1 MQSVSADH
9 AQQHYLP
16 AHFAESGY
24 AVFEIPK
31 LFSAPDALRIKLA
44 EQRDARIAVVFFKLK
59 QNCLAGV
66 LFEKALAHIYS
77 ICGGEVG
84 GIQAAF
90 FFAVRDAVNRDE
102 LSAVFQLK
110 AHVEIPHADLQL
122 LFYC

>member
-1 MQSVSADH
+1 MSRRPKAFYIAAAKIADIPAADIRIRAEIDSAGLVVKVRSVNAYH

-44 EQRDARIAVVFFKLK
+44 EQRDTRIAVVFFKLK

-84 GIQAAF
+84 GF
-90 FFAVRDAVNRDE
+90 
-102 LSAVFQLK
+102 
-110 AHVEIPHADLQL
+110 
-122 LFYC
+122 

>member
-1 MQSVSADH
+1 MRSVNVYH

-44 EQRDARIAVVFFKLK
+44 EQRDARVAVVLLELK

-66 LFEKALAHIYS
+66 LFEKTFAHIYS

-84 GIQAAF
+84 GF
-90 FFAVRDAVNRDE
+90 
-102 LSAVFQLK
+102 
-110 AHVEIPHADLQL
+110 
-122 LFYC
+122 

>member
-1 MQSVSADH
+1 MKSVSADH

-31 LFSAPDALRIKLA
+31 LFSAPDTLLVEFP

-66 LFEKALAHIYS
+66 LFEKTFARIYS

-84 GIQAAF
+84 GFLAAL
-90 FFAVRDAVNRDE
+90 FFAVRDAVNGDK